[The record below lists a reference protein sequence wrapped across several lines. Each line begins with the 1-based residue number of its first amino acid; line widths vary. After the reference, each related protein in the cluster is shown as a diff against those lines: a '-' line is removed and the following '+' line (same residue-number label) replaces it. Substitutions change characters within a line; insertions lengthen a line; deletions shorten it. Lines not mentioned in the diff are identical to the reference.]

1 MGDGA
6 TGRERLADLDPSV
19 AAVAREGE
27 SDRYVAALLAPE
39 ALAVDLVVLAAF
51 AAEVARVPVQVR
63 EPMMGEIRLQWWHD
77 ALALPGDSGASGH
90 PVADAL
96 RRAVHRRGLDRAPLD
111 AMIEARL
118 TDVGR
123 ELFPDDAALMA
134 YFEATEGNAFKVALL
149 MAGVSLSPDLE
160 VAAMAG
166 GRAYGLAR
174 ALGRLPLSLRH
185 GAFPIPAAR
194 LAAEGLGPAALTE
207 QPVSP
212 ELAAKIAAISADLR
226 QVAIRDLSDAR
237 TAMVALGPQALAPM
251 LPLAMVE
258 PHFAVQERGR
268 GAALDR
274 IAEPSPLWRFW
285 RLWRASR
292 ARRV

>member
-1 MGDGA
+1 MGDDA
-6 TGRERLADLDPSV
+6 TGGRPKADIEPSV
-19 AAVAREGE
+19 LAVAREGE
-27 SDRYVAALLAPE
+27 PDRYAAALLAPDGLV
-39 ALAVDLVVLAAF
+39 ADLVALAAF
-51 AAEVARVPVQVR
+51 AAEIARVPAQVR

-77 ALALPGDSGASGH
+77 ALALPGDSGLSGH

-96 RRAVHRRGLDRAPLD
+96 RRAVRRHGLDPAPLD

-123 ELFPDDAALMA
+123 ELFADDAALMA
-134 YFEATEGNAFKVALL
+134 YFEASEGNAFKVALA
-149 MAGVSLSPDLE
+149 MAGVPMSPDVE

-237 TAMVALGPQALAPM
+237 TALAALGQQALAPM

-258 PHFAVQERGR
+258 PHFAVQERRR

-274 IAEPSPLWRFW
+274 IAEPSPLRRFW